1 MDAYNTTQLSNLQNQ
16 LQQLQSLMGQRSQPA
31 AVTPQTAP
39 QKPTVTISSVDGIEG
54 TRKFAESVGPNSK
67 VVVFDG
73 EEPVFYTFAVDAN
86 GNRSTIKIGRFTLE
100 DAPEPGDNTIT
111 KDDLDAFKAEI
122 RGMLAGLMTKEA
134 AE

>member
-1 MDAYNTTQLSNLQNQ
+1 MDAYGASQLERLQKQ
-16 LQQLQSLMGQRSQPA
+16 FQQLQNLMGQPSQP
-31 AVTPQTAP
+31 VDLPQPTA

-54 TRKFAESVGPNSK
+54 ARKFAESVGPNSK

-86 GNRSTIKIGRFTLE
+86 GNRGTIKIGRFTLE

-122 RGMLAGLMTKEA
+122 RGMLAALVNKEA
-134 AE
+134 EA